1 MSRYV
6 VVTWPE
12 SQNLFDIPGFEENS
26 YLVNDDRG
34 MEDFGGSAYF
44 VDEEWL
50 DSIEDGGENPDS
62 FVSDVITDCLHTME
76 DGEDYHF
83 YEPLEMGNRIAIGF
97 YQDDGNEDVRII
109 TLDKEG
115 NRDDLF
121 LSSIPADIAYQLAKR
136 IDNVEYEYMDL
147 EDRSVEKP
155 WDYFTHSE

>member
-62 FVSDVITDCLHTME
+62 FVSSVITDCYHSMD
-76 DGEDYHF
+76 DGEDYYF
-83 YEPLEMGNRIAIGF
+83 DEPLEMGDRIAIGF
-97 YQDDGNEDVRII
+97 YEDDGNEDVRII

-115 NRDDLF
+115 KRDDLF
-121 LSSIPADIAYQLAKR
+121 LSSMPTDTACQLAKR
-136 IDNVEYEYMDL
+136 IDNVEYAWVDMD
-147 EDRSVEKP
+147 DRTIEKP
-155 WDYFTHSE
+155 WDYFAHSE

>member
-62 FVSDVITDCLHTME
+62 FVSSVITDCLHTMD

-121 LSSIPADIAYQLAKR
+121 LSSIPTDIAYQLAKR

-155 WDYFTHSE
+155 WDYFAHSE